1 MICPKCE
8 SEYIEGIS
16 ICPDCIIDLI
26 PVEEFEGNLVHPE
39 DWIIVYTCGDNIE
52 AEMIKANLEGAGID
66 SLILSQKDKNFPAP
80 GDFSVVKLLVRKK
93 DADEA
98 KAFIDDINK
107 PEEE

>member
-8 SEYIEGIS
+8 SEYIENIS
-16 ICPDCIIDLI
+16 ICPDCNIDLI
-26 PVEEFEGNLVHPE
+26 PVEEFEGNLVHHA
-39 DWIIVYTCGDNIE
+39 DWIIIYTCGDNIE
-52 AEMIKANLEGAGID
+52 AEMIKANLEGAGIE

-80 GDFSVVKLLVRKK
+80 GDFSVVKLLVQKK

>member
-26 PVEEFEGNLVHPE
+26 PVEEFEGNLVHHK
-39 DWIIVYTCGDNIE
+39 DWVIIYTCGDNIE
-52 AEMIKANLEGAGID
+52 AEMIKANLEGAGIE

-80 GDFSVVKLLVRKK
+80 GDFSVVKLLVQKK
-93 DADEA
+93 NAFEA
-98 KAFIDDINK
+98 KAFIDDINN